1 MANQISKNFYLSEFA
16 CRCECETPFKVAP
29 SLLQLLQAIRTRID
43 QGLYISSGLRCPTH
57 NASVGGAKKSWHL
70 PRDGV
75 LYAADVMFY
84 DPTNRNERSA
94 LWLYA
99 LAENLGPPTGL
110 GLYNNRVHIDQ
121 RPVGKGRW
129 IEEGF
134 RPPL

>member
-29 SLLQLLQAIRTRID
+29 NLLQLLQRIRTRID

-57 NASVGGAKKSWHL
+57 NTSVGGAKKSWHL
-70 PRDGV
+70 PRDGI

-121 RPVGKGRW
+121 RPVGEGRW
-129 IEEGF
+129 IEKGF